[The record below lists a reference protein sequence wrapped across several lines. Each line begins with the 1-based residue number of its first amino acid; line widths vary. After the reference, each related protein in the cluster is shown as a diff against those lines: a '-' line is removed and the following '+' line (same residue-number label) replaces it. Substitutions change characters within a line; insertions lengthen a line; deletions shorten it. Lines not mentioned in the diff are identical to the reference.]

1 MFAPVEAQGG
11 TMARGEGAARTTTE
25 RKGDRMPET
34 DMILYPE
41 REQQDPEAHEEDVH
55 GVEVKVTRKGDPEGQ
70 RADLREEMLQDE
82 DVAVDPDGEFV
93 IDETG
98 QRVFV
103 PYPTLGPRQ
112 TPREQPDIE

>member
-1 MFAPVEAQGG
+1 
-11 TMARGEGAARTTTE
+11 
-25 RKGDRMPET
+25 MPET

-41 REQQDPEAHEEDVH
+41 EEQQDPEPHEEDVH
-55 GVEVKVTRKGDPEGQ
+55 GAKLKVTRKGDPEVE
-70 RADLREEMLQDE
+70 RAELRQEMLQDE
-82 DVAVDPDGEFV
+82 EVEVDPDGEFM

-112 TPREQPDIE
+112 TPSEQPDNE